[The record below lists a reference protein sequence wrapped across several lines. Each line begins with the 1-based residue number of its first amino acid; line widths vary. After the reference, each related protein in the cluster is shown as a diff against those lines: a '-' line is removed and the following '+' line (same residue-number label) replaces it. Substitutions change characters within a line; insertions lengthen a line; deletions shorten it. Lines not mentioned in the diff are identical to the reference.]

1 MFHEL
6 ALSSP
11 LGLDRNRS
19 SSIPRAGF
27 RPNLH
32 SLTTQCAPSNV
43 APGQWVTEQMID
55 TPWASNFCHS
65 GLLPEPDFARSQ
77 SKPANEDTP
86 MQQVFRLLIA
96 AFAAVALV
104 QLAGNVAAQSPVKQ
118 LKLTEKQVDG
128 FIAAHK
134 DMGAVAEK
142 MEGDKPDP
150 KLQSQL
156 ESIAK
161 KFGFKDFNEYD
172 DVASNIAL
180 VMAGIDPQTKAFT
193 DPPTAIKREIEEI
206 TADKSMPEKESK
218 QALDELA
225 EAMKMAQPIQFPG
238 NIEIVKKYY
247 DRLEPLLQ

>member
-1 MFHEL
+1 
-6 ALSSP
+6 
-11 LGLDRNRS
+11 
-19 SSIPRAGF
+19 
-27 RPNLH
+27 
-32 SLTTQCAPSNV
+32 
-43 APGQWVTEQMID
+43 
-55 TPWASNFCHS
+55 
-65 GLLPEPDFARSQ
+65 
-77 SKPANEDTP
+77 
-86 MQQVFRLLIA
+86 MQQVFRPFLA
-96 AFAAVALV
+96 AIVAVALV
-104 QLAGNVAAQSPVKQ
+104 QLAGTVSAQSPVKQ
-118 LKLTEKQVDG
+118 LKLSEKQVEG

-150 KLQSQL
+150 KVQGQL
-156 ESIAK
+156 EGIAK

-206 TADKSMPEKESK
+206 TADKSMPEKERK

-238 NIEIVKKYY
+238 NIDVVKKYY

>member
-1 MFHEL
+1 
-6 ALSSP
+6 
-11 LGLDRNRS
+11 
-19 SSIPRAGF
+19 
-27 RPNLH
+27 
-32 SLTTQCAPSNV
+32 
-43 APGQWVTEQMID
+43 
-55 TPWASNFCHS
+55 
-65 GLLPEPDFARSQ
+65 
-77 SKPANEDTP
+77 
-86 MQQVFRLLIA
+86 MQQVLRLFIA

-104 QLAGNVAAQSPVKQ
+104 QFAGNVAAQSPVKQ

-150 KLQSQL
+150 KLQYQL

-193 DPPTAIKREIEEI
+193 DPPTAIKREIDEV
-206 TADKSMPEKESK
+206 TADKSMPEKERK

>member
-1 MFHEL
+1 
-6 ALSSP
+6 
-11 LGLDRNRS
+11 
-19 SSIPRAGF
+19 
-27 RPNLH
+27 
-32 SLTTQCAPSNV
+32 
-43 APGQWVTEQMID
+43 
-55 TPWASNFCHS
+55 
-65 GLLPEPDFARSQ
+65 
-77 SKPANEDTP
+77 
-86 MQQVFRLLIA
+86 MQQVFSPFLA
-96 AFAAVALV
+96 AIVAVALV
-104 QLAGNVAAQSPVKQ
+104 QLAGTVSAQSPVKQ
-118 LKLTEKQVDG
+118 LKLSEKQVEG

-150 KLQSQL
+150 KVQGQL
-156 ESIAK
+156 EGIAK

-206 TADKSMPEKESK
+206 TADKSMPEKERK

-238 NIEIVKKYY
+238 NIDVVKKYY

>member
-1 MFHEL
+1 
-6 ALSSP
+6 
-11 LGLDRNRS
+11 
-19 SSIPRAGF
+19 
-27 RPNLH
+27 
-32 SLTTQCAPSNV
+32 
-43 APGQWVTEQMID
+43 
-55 TPWASNFCHS
+55 
-65 GLLPEPDFARSQ
+65 
-77 SKPANEDTP
+77 
-86 MQQVFRLLIA
+86 MQQVFRPFIA
-96 AFAAVALV
+96 AIIAVAVV
-104 QLAGNVAAQSPVKQ
+104 QLAGTVSAQSPVKQ
-118 LKLTEKQVDG
+118 LKLSEKQVEG

-150 KLQSQL
+150 KVQVQL
-156 ESIAK
+156 EGIAK

-206 TADKSMPEKESK
+206 TADKSMPEKERK

-238 NIEIVKKYY
+238 NIDVVKKYY

>member
-1 MFHEL
+1 
-6 ALSSP
+6 
-11 LGLDRNRS
+11 
-19 SSIPRAGF
+19 
-27 RPNLH
+27 
-32 SLTTQCAPSNV
+32 
-43 APGQWVTEQMID
+43 
-55 TPWASNFCHS
+55 
-65 GLLPEPDFARSQ
+65 
-77 SKPANEDTP
+77 
-86 MQQVFRLLIA
+86 MQQVFRLFIA

-104 QLAGNVAAQSPVKQ
+104 QLAGTVSAQSPVKQ
-118 LKLTEKQVDG
+118 LKLTEKQIDG

-156 ESIAK
+156 EGIAK

-206 TADKSMPEKESK
+206 TADKSMPEKERK